1 MNSSVYRENEG
12 KVKRFDIRYIIEYTL
27 SKKKEK
33 GNRICSKFPF
43 FFHQFISLKKEDAFK
58 ECIKEHAL
66 KDVLRRIARFH
77 KVCNG
82 RKPKRITYRDYFV
95 ASPIRSIINIT
106 RAKRKRRRGGKNH
119 G

>member
-1 MNSSVYRENEG
+1 MT
-12 KVKRFDIRYIIEYTL
+12 FDIL
-27 SKKKEK
+27 SNIHCLKKKRKEIEFAP
-33 GNRICSKFPF
+33 NFFFF
-43 FFHQFISLKKEDAFK
+43 FFHQFILLKKEDAFK